1 MLDFIIA
8 GGVVMIPLIICSVL
22 ALAIIIERF
31 WQLRYSK
38 IVPEGLRESVLY
50 DYKQRSLTKEHVSA
64 IQKTSPLGELFSVAI
79 TNIKKERTLISSYL
93 EDSGRRIMHNLE
105 RNLNLLGIISSIAP
119 LLGLLGTVFGIIKI
133 FAVINEQGV
142 ATNAS
147 SLAGGIAEALI
158 TTAAGLIIAIPSLFF
173 YRYFQRR
180 LDEISYRMERETSI
194 FLESLKN
201 EV

>member
-50 DYKQRSLTKEHVSA
+50 DYKQRALTKEHVSA

-79 TNIKKERTLISSYL
+79 VNIKKERSLLSSYL

-180 LDEISYRMERETSI
+180 LDEISYRMERETSS

>member
-1 MLDFIIA
+1 MLDLIIA

-64 IQKTSPLGELFSVAI
+64 IQNTSPLGELFSVAI
-79 TNIKKERTLISSYL
+79 LNIKKERQLILSYL
-93 EDSGRRIMHNLE
+93 EDNGRRIMHNLE

-133 FAVINEQGV
+133 FAVINEQGA